1 MRKLI
6 GMKGKSPLSSRSV
19 TSRTVSQKRAPKE
32 ITIHENG
39 IEHPL
44 VFIVEVKKTDMI
56 DVMET
61 SMVIEDETP
70 ITDTTI
76 TREAPHAEVLIDGV
90 EAANLT
96 TVAPLDTREVEETI
110 PLSKEVVKEV
120 VEEPNLI
127 HAKEE

>member
-6 GMKGKSPLSSRSV
+6 GMKGKSPLSPRSV

-32 ITIHENG
+32 ITIHEKG

-90 EAANLT
+90 EAANLK

-110 PLSKEVVKEV
+110 PPSKEVVKEV